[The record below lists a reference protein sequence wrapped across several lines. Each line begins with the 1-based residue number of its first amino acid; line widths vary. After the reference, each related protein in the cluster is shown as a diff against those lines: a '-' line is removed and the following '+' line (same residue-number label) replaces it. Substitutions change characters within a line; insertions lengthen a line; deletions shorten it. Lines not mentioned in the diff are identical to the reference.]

1 MGHYSW
7 GWSVILRGQIYLV
20 QLDPAIGFEIKKTR
34 PALIVSND
42 VNNQFSDTVT
52 VLPLTSQTKVIHP
65 FEVLLPVGAGG
76 LKVASKAKANQIRTV
91 DKKRLSTSPLGSPI
105 DAKLLYR
112 INKAIKIHLD
122 IAE

>member
-7 GWSVILRGQIYLV
+7 GWSVILRGQIYWV
-20 QLDPAIGFEIKKTR
+20 QLDPAIGSEIKKTR

-91 DKKRLSTSPLGSPI
+91 DKQRLSTSSIGAVVDDTILHG
-105 DAKLLYR
+105 
-112 INKAIKIHLD
+112 INRAIKIHLD
-122 IAE
+122 ISK

>member
-1 MGHYSW
+1 
-7 GWSVILRGQIYLV
+7 VILRGQIYLV

-76 LKVASKAKANQIRTV
+76 LKVASKANANQIRTV